1 MEITKEFLLS
11 EISDLEQ
18 ELQKANT
25 FVIQAQATISAFRM
39 LVNRLDT
46 EDGERQRPD

>member
-18 ELQKANT
+18 ELRKAET
-25 FVIQAQATISAFRM
+25 FVIQAQGTITAYKM

-46 EDGERQRPD
+46 EECQSST